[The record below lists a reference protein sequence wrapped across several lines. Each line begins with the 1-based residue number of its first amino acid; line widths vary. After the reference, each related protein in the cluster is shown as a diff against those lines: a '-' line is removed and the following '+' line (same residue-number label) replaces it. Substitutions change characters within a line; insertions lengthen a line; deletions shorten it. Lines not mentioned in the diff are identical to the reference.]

1 MPLATV
7 AGSYDQGMPAARE
20 LSSVTMVVDAFQ
32 ETREESDELL
42 AARMRTSPEG
52 AFTILFTDV
61 AGSTSLLERVGEE
74 PWFRIMRAHNDLVRR
89 LTEEH
94 GGTVVKSQG
103 DGFMLV
109 FTSARAGLL
118 CATAVQKAFA
128 DGSAVGSDE
137 PLRLRIGLHSG
148 FVMEDASDFFGK
160 SVVLAARIAD
170 HARGGEIL
178 VSDAV
183 RRYTEHDPVF
193 SFDDVG
199 EMHFKGL
206 NDPYRVHAVRSTQA

>member
-1 MPLATV
+1 MPSAR
-7 AGSYDQGMPAARE
+7 AA
-20 LSSVTMVVDAFQ
+20 SSVALMIDALQDSQ
-32 ETREESDELL
+32 EETGELL

-52 AFTILFTDV
+52 AFTILFTDL
-61 AGSTSLLERVGEE
+61 AGSTALLERVGEE
-74 PWFRIMRAHNDLVRR
+74 RWFQLIRAHDGLVRR
-89 LTEEH
+89 ITEER

-103 DGFMLV
+103 DGFMIV
-109 FTSARAGLL
+109 FTSARAGLQ
-118 CATAVQKAFA
+118 CAIATQLAFA
-128 DGSAVGSDE
+128 DGAAIDSDE

-183 RRYTEHDPVF
+183 RRYTERDPVF
-193 SFDDVG
+193 SFDDLG
-199 EMHFKGL
+199 EMRFKGL
-206 NDPYRVHAVRSTQA
+206 NDPYKVHAVRWSQA

>member
-1 MPLATV
+1 
-7 AGSYDQGMPAARE
+7 MPAARAT
-20 LSSVTMVVDAFQ
+20 SSVALVVDAFQ
-32 ETREESDELL
+32 QSREETDELL

-61 AGSTSLLERVGEE
+61 AGSTALLERVGEE
-74 PWFRIMRAHNDLVRR
+74 RWFRIMRAHDGLLRK

-109 FTSARAGLL
+109 FTSARAGLQ
-118 CATAVQKAFA
+118 CAIAAQRAFV
-128 DGSAVGSDE
+128 DPSAVGAEE
-137 PLRLRIGLHSG
+137 PLRLRVGLNSG

-193 SFDDVG
+193 MFDEVG
-199 EMHFKGL
+199 EMNFKGL
-206 NDPYRVHAVRSTQA
+206 KDPYRVHTVRWAQA

>member
-1 MPLATV
+1 
-7 AGSYDQGMPAARE
+7 MPAARAT
-20 LSSVTMVVDAFQ
+20 SSVTLMVDAFQ
-32 ETREESDELL
+32 ESRQETDDLL
-42 AARMRTSPEG
+42 ATRMGTSPEG

-61 AGSTSLLERVGEE
+61 AGSTALLERLGEE
-74 PWFRIMRAHNDLVRR
+74 PWFQIIRAHDALLRR
-89 LTEEH
+89 LTAEH
-94 GGTVVKSQG
+94 DGTVVKSQG

-109 FTSARAGLL
+109 FTSARAALQFAI
-118 CATAVQKAFA
+118 ATQRAFA
-128 DGSAVGSDE
+128 EGSTVGADE

-183 RRYTEHDPVF
+183 RRYTEQDPVF
-193 SFDDVG
+193 LFHDVG
-199 EMHFKGL
+199 EMNFKGL
-206 NDPYRVHAVRSTQA
+206 KDAYRVHTVRWTQA